1 MFQNIRAVLFD
12 LDGTL
17 IDSAPDLGAA
27 ADKMRTDRGL
37 PSLPLERYRPMAGA
51 GARGMLGEAFGM
63 APDHPDFLTMREE
76 FFVNYESCMTARTSI
91 FEGVPE
97 LVSQILRRNLA
108 WGVVTNKAT
117 RFTDPLTR
125 AIPLFATAGAVISGD
140 TTPHAKPHPAP
151 LLEAA
156 SRLKLEPGQCIY
168 VGDDERDI
176 LAGLAAGMGTVAA
189 TYGYLGAKTNPAG
202 GGAHAAVKSP
212 VELLQ
217 LQHGRPTPPD
227 WSWPPGIRR
236 LLRQF
241 PCPQR
246 GLQECRAHRPP
257 HRCTAPAPVSSATP
271 LRAKGLDGVLH
282 GEWYLR

>member
-63 APDHPDFLTMREE
+63 APDHPDFPTMREE
-76 FFVNYESCMTARTSI
+76 FFVNYESCMTKRTSI

-97 LVSQILRRNLA
+97 LISQILRSHLA

-125 AIPLFATAGAVISGD
+125 TIPLFATAGVVVSGD

-151 LLEAA
+151 LFEAA
-156 SRLKLEPGQCIY
+156 SRLGLEPGHCIY

-176 LAGLAAGMGTVAA
+176 VAGLAAGMGTVAA
-189 TYGYLGAKTNPAG
+189 TYGYLGAKTNPAEW
-202 GGAHAAVKSP
+202 GAHAAIKSP
-212 VELLQ
+212 AELLQ
-217 LQHGRPTPPD
+217 L
-227 WSWPPGIRR
+227 
-236 LLRQF
+236 L
-241 PCPQR
+241 
-246 GLQECRAHRPP
+246 
-257 HRCTAPAPVSSATP
+257 
-271 LRAKGLDGVLH
+271 VLT
-282 GEWYLR
+282 